1 MEEPPLRVLACGD
14 VEGRLETLF
23 GRVRAIQSKSGRFDM
38 LLCVGDFFSS
48 TSDAEWAEYRSGA
61 KKGKEGA
68 VTPRSKCIGVLGAVL
83 AGSPLT
89 CVLKILL
96 GCASCPHKA
105 VPFAEGSA
113 QGA

>member
-1 MEEPPLRVLACGD
+1 
-14 VEGRLETLF
+14 
-23 GRVRAIQSKSGRFDM
+23 M

-68 VTPRSKCIGVLGAVL
+68 VIPHSKCIGMLGAVL

-89 CVLKILL
+89 RVLKILP

-105 VPFAEGSA
+105 VPFAVRA
-113 QGA
+113 QHKGA